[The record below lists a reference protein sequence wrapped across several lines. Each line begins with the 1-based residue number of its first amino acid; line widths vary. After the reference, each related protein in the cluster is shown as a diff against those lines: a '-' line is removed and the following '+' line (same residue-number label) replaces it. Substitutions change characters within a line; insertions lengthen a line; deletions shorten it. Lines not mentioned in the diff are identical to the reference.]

1 MAHHHVEVKEELY
14 EFKPATRSKLY
25 ILLVVGIALA
35 ALGLFTAGDGSEH
48 AEGGHGG
55 GHSSVVAKDKMVASI
70 AQEPAQEP
78 TQPSSQQE
86 AAQGHDSTST
96 EHAATEAEHGASSE
110 HAAAPAHE
118 GAAAHAGA
126 EHAGGEHHGS
136 PHWLKRLYT
145 TLWMH
150 NIYFTGL
157 ALIGLFFIA
166 IQYAAQAGWSV
177 GIKRV
182 ALAMG
187 TWLPIAGILTL
198 VLWFL
203 VKGDLFHWSHADVY
217 QEGTA
222 SYDKI
227 IKDKGPFFF
236 WPLAGGTFPL
246 FFIFRMVLFFGL
258 WYWFYTKIRRNM
270 LAEDL
275 DASTQYWY
283 NIRGTS
289 AWFLVFF
296 GASSSIAAWDWVMS
310 IDTHWFSTMFGWYVF
325 ASWWVT
331 GLAVITL
338 IVAFLKDAGYLKIV
352 NANHLHDL
360 GKFVW
365 AFSIFWTY
373 IWFGQFLLI
382 YYAHIPEETVYFV
395 ERMRTSNYAW
405 IFYTNIIL
413 NFVMPFLLLMTRDA
427 KRQISTLKVVMP
439 IIIVGHWFDFYN
451 MVTPGVMQFSGSVGF
466 LEIGVFLIF
475 TAVFLLFVLS
485 NLAKVPL
492 FGKNDPMLE
501 ESLHHHI

>member
-25 ILLVVGIALA
+25 IVLVVGIVLA
-35 ALGLFTAGDGSEH
+35 AIGLFTAGNGSEH
-48 AEGGHGG
+48 GAAEGHGG
-55 GHSSVVAKDKMVASI
+55 GHAAVATEKLVASADQESPTSAEQ
-70 AQEPAQEP
+70 AQP
-78 TQPSSQQE
+78 
-86 AAQGHDSTST
+86 
-96 EHAATEAEHGASSE
+96 EHGAEAHDSAATGHE
-110 HAAAPAHE
+110 AAPEHGEAHAPAAGHGE
-118 GAAAHAGA
+118 AAHAGA
-126 EHAGGEHHGS
+126 EHHGS

-150 NIYFTGL
+150 NIYFVGL
-157 ALIGLFFIA
+157 GLIGLFFVA

-177 GIKRV
+177 GIKRI
-182 ALAMG
+182 ALALG
-187 TWLPIAGILTL
+187 SWLPVAGILTL

-203 VKGDLFHWSHADVY
+203 VKGDMFHWSHADVY
-217 QEGTA
+217 DTKSA

-227 IKDKGPFFF
+227 IDDKGPFFF

-258 WYWFYTKIRRNM
+258 WYWFYPKIRRNM

-275 DASTQYWY
+275 DPSTQYWY

-331 GLAVITL
+331 GLATITL
-338 IVAFLKDAGYLKIV
+338 IAAFLKDAGYLKIV
-352 NANHLHDL
+352 NSNHLHDL

-395 ERMRTSNYAW
+395 ERMRQSAYAW
-405 IFYTNIIL
+405 VFYTNLIL
-413 NFVMPFLLLMTRDA
+413 NFVLPFLLLMTRDA
-427 KRQISTLKVVMP
+427 KRQISTLKVVCP
-439 IIIVGHWFDFYN
+439 IIIVGHWFDFYM
-451 MVTPGVMQFSGSVGF
+451 MVTPGVMQHDGSIGL

-475 TAVFLLFVLS
+475 ISVFLLFVLNS
-485 NLAKVPL
+485 LSKVPL